1 MQVRCTRHCPP
12 TGTWCASTPSPHPPA
27 KHPACLPSPL
37 PGIGCF
43 IELLTPAA
51 QWIRRFASDKTLLGG
66 NVRFTGGARPFATS
80 PAHANVARFQR
91 IIDAIGVPEDVSVER
106 CTSSNLAVQLLYS
119 DEVSVGLDCQMEE
132 GLDRH
137 LEIVLEFDKGI
148 VRQQDRRIFVDG
160 GEVELTPS
168 EGLFLTDQLAA
179 TASILDG
186 TESYIPMEQI
196 LDGLSVADLV
206 MGVS

>member
-1 MQVRCTRHCPP
+1 MQHPQRRGAVGRGRLTHCARC
-12 TGTWCASTPSPHPPA
+12 
-27 KHPACLPSPL
+27 
-37 PGIGCF
+37 
-43 IELLTPAA
+43 
-51 QWIRRFASDKTLLGG
+51 
-66 NVRFTGGARPFATS
+66 
-80 PAHANVARFQR
+80 
-91 IIDAIGVPEDVSVER
+91 
-106 CTSSNLAVQLLYS
+106 
-119 DEVSVGLDCQMEE
+119 GL
-132 GLDRH
+132 R
-137 LEIVLEFDKGI
+137 VLEFDKGI